1 MPRTL
6 DNPSRE
12 RIAKNIQSALNER
25 GWSQRE
31 LSRKADVTLSVVNC
45 ILTCSGDPSL
55 LTLMRISKAL
65 DSTIDDLVYN
75 RQPRMKTA
83 V

>member
-6 DNPSRE
+6 DNPSRA
-12 RIAKNIQSALNER
+12 RIAKNIQNALNER

-31 LSRKADVTLSVVNC
+31 LSRKAEVTLSVVNC
-45 ILTCSGDPSL
+45 ILTCNGDPSL
-55 LTLMRISKAL
+55 LTLMRIAKVL
-65 DSTIDDLVYN
+65 DTSIDDLVYS
-75 RQPRMKTA
+75 RSPKVRTG